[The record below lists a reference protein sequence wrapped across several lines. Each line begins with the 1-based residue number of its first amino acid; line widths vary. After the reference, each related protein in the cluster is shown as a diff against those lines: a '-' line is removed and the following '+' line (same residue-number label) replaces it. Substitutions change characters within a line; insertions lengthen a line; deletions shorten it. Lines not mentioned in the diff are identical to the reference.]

1 MIKLIIALVL
11 GALLSL
17 PVHAQDSSLTPLD
30 KLHVEVNAE
39 RLKPNDFYLKMM
51 DTPLFVFVAS
61 QKDKVNIDGMVEIS
75 FRSSLFN
82 EKPVI
87 NVFDTYNR
95 AKKFGDDRGLPKD
108 EILKVEGGAAFTFM
122 KVPYYLFL
130 NPETEHEKF
139 FSPEEIDFVKTLT
152 DAFEIGSFDN
162 DIFENLKPELN
173 ALPRLVSAIKLSVT
187 DIQSVERVYICENP
201 LVPIGADNV
210 KNHLLVIQVHKKGD
224 QDVIRRLIYQDIQ
237 PFIERGQFVDFV
249 FVNKKKRK
257 KIIPKEHK
265 YIFKR

>member
-1 MIKLIIALVL
+1 MIRFIIALVAGVFL
-11 GALLSL
+11 YL
-17 PVHAQDSSLTPLD
+17 PAFAQDSRLTPLD
-30 KLHVEVNAE
+30 KLHAEVKE
-39 RLKPNDFYLKMM
+39 ESSKPNDFYFEMM

-87 NVFDTYNR
+87 NVFNTYNR

-122 KVPYYLFL
+122 EVPFYLFL
-130 NPETEHEKF
+130 NPETKHQKL
-139 FSPEEIDFVKTLT
+139 FSPEELDYVKSLT
-152 DAFEIGSFDN
+152 DAFEIGSFTN

-173 ALPRLVSAIKLSVT
+173 ASPRLVSAIKLSVT
-187 DIQSVERVYICENP
+187 DIKSVERIYICENP
-201 LVPIGADNV
+201 LVPVGTDNV
-210 KNHLLVIQVHKKGD
+210 KNHLLIIQVHKKGN
-224 QDVIRRLIYQDIQ
+224 QDVIRRMIYQDIQ

-257 KIIPKEHK
+257 KFIPKEQK